1 VEFID
6 GFNKKLRM
14 KYIYNI
20 TYHIEEAVFPQW
32 QEWIRGH
39 MSRSLQESHFSGL
52 KLLQIHIQE
61 VGSKAFSLQ
70 YEATNKEAISY
81 FQSVLE
87 EHYRKEL
94 FLQFGEKVLTFAT
107 LLEVT
112 EELKRD

>member
-1 VEFID
+1 MEFID
-6 GFNKKLRM
+6 GFDKKLRM

-20 TYHIEEAVFPQW
+20 TYHIEDEVFSQW
-32 QEWIRGH
+32 QEWVQQH
-39 MSRSLQESHFSGL
+39 MLRSLRESHFSGL

-70 YEATNKEAISY
+70 YEARDKEAITY
-81 FQSVLE
+81 FQSILE